1 MVLKKFEGEQM
12 VFKRK
17 SVPLEPDQQEELRA
31 IIERLRRCYSIATI
45 ANMFPVSS
53 VTVYKWLGLEGG
65 SLKRLNQARGFMCEE
80 TDSKRE
86 QLKENEDV

>member
-1 MVLKKFEGEQM
+1 MVFGKFEGKQ
-12 VFKRK
+12 
-17 SVPLEPDQQEELRA
+17 LNTDQQEELKA
-31 IIERLRRCYSIATI
+31 IIERLRRCYDEKLGRYYSIDRI

-86 QLKENEDV
+86 QLKEVE